1 MSNNKEFTINNE
13 KYFYSNTLDLL
24 KYKIFNNFF
33 FIIIRFLKLCYFR
46 NLKKIINFKNIIFDH
61 TN

>member
-61 TN
+61 IN